1 MMRARTEGPP
11 VSLHTGTNQMRLD
24 KSATLIVGA
33 ALLLTLGA
41 CNPAK
46 PTAPTAKEPAAATVN
61 GTPISQKMVDLIAK
75 RGVAA
80 GRPDTPEARATIVDQ
95 LTLQVVL
102 ADEAIKK
109 GLDKSP
115 EVAEQFEA
123 IKQSVL
129 ANAYV
134 EDFLKTNPVSDE
146 EIQAAYDRIKATIT
160 GSEYKASHILVDKES
175 DAKDIIAKLK
185 KDPSSFAKLA
195 AERSKDEGSKDKGGD
210 LGWFDLSRMV
220 PEFGAAASKL
230 EKGQFTQE
238 PVKTQF
244 GYHVILLE
252 DSKPIE
258 APPIEDVKVQ
268 LTQQIQQQNVKKQ
281 MEALKAAA
289 KIEVASATASTA
301 PATEAAPDAA
311 N

>member
-1 MMRARTEGPP
+1 
-11 VSLHTGTNQMRLD
+11 
-24 KSATLIVGA
+24 VGA
-33 ALLLTLGA
+33 ALLLMLGA

-61 GTPISQKMVDLIAK
+61 GTPITQKMVDLIAK

-80 GRPDTPEARATIVDQ
+80 GRPDTPEARASIIDQ

-102 ADEAIKK
+102 ADEAVKK

-115 EVAEQFEA
+115 EVAQQIEA

-134 EDFLKTNPVSDE
+134 EDFLKTNPVSDAE
-146 EIQAAYDRIKATIT
+146 VTAAYDRIKATIT
-160 GSEYKASHILVDKES
+160 GNEYKARHILVEKES
-175 DAKDIIAKLK
+175 EAKDIIAKLK
-185 KDPSSFAKLA
+185 KDPAVFQKLA
-195 AERSKDEGSKDKGGD
+195 KERSMDQSSKDRGGD
-210 LGWFDLSRMV
+210 LGWLDSSHMAQ
-220 PEFGAAASKL
+220 EFSAALGKL
-230 EKGQFTQE
+230 EKGGFTQE
-238 PVKTQF
+238 PVRTDY

-252 DSKPIE
+252 DVKPIE
-258 APPIEDVKVQ
+258 APPLDDVKVQ

-281 MEALKAAA
+281 LETLKAAA
-289 KIEVASATASTA
+289 KIEVAGTADTAA
-301 PATEAAPDAA
+301 PAPAPESP